1 MPCIGLAIALS
12 AAMLAQ
18 APDPATE
25 AGQVALWAADRDARM
40 QWWREARFGMFI
52 HWGLYSPAGGSWDGK
67 RYEQHYAEWIQH
79 WAAVPCAEYARQM
92 KPRFRPEPGF
102 ADAWADL
109 ARDAGMGY
117 AVMTSK
123 HHDGFTLFNSKEPYS
138 VGNPITVS
146 TNISPAGRD
155 LAREFAD
162 AMRARGLRAGFY
174 YSLLDWQHP
183 DAYEMALP
191 AYPKDGHARDH
202 ERYKAYVRGH
212 VAELLSGYGPL
223 ATIWFDYSDESRQG
237 AAWGAGR
244 LMADMRAAQPAILV
258 NNRLFFGLENK
269 NGDYGTPEKYVPP
282 TGLPGMDWEVNHT
295 LNESYGFSAHDMNWK
310 DTATVVRLLSD
321 IVSKG
326 GNLLLNIGPDERGRV
341 PEQAAA
347 ALRGVGAWMRVNG
360 EAIHGTTASPFER
373 LPWGRATQ
381 KPGALYLHVWDWP
394 ANDRLEVRMSG
405 KVKSAR
411 LLGSEGALVAAPAD
425 AGRGVLLSLPAKPAD
440 AACPV
445 IRLDL
450 DGPVDPMPFLVLPD
464 GQGVLAL
471 TPHDAELAGPSIR
484 VERVGVIGDVTHN
497 LGYWLDPSA
506 TASWPIGIGGD
517 EAGDFRVDAE
527 VACADASAGSRVR
540 LECAGQSL
548 EFTVPA
554 TGGWQSYRT
563 VELGRMALPAGSHRA
578 TLRALT
584 KAGEAVVNVRE
595 VRLVRATPRAAADRP
610 DARAIAATYRS
621 LRAMTAEPVRVD
633 AGLAMLCRGVTPA
646 DVRKVRDAHGP
657 HALTAVRVFMNDA
670 AAGAFATPGTK
681 YPVGSVIVKEKTALR
696 DGQDGGHDG
705 VGGMIKRAPGYD
717 PAHGDW
723 EYLYFEDAASVEC
736 GRIASCIDCH
746 SGAAAADFVF
756 GHWADG
762 SCAK

>member
-1 MPCIGLAIALS
+1 VLAAGLAIVLS
-12 AAMLAQ
+12 WAMDAQVPGTSPEAA
-18 APDPATE
+18 
-25 AGQVALWAADRDARM
+25 QVELWASDRDARM
-40 QWWREARFGMFI
+40 RWWREARFGMFI

-92 KPRFRPEPGF
+92 RPRFAPEAGF

-109 ARDAGMGY
+109 ARDAGMRY

-138 VGNPITVS
+138 VGNPVTLS
-146 TNISPAGRD
+146 TNISPPGRD

-191 AYPKDGHARDH
+191 AYPKVAHPRDH

-212 VAELLSGYGPL
+212 VAELLKGYGPL
-223 ATIWFDYSDESRQG
+223 STIWFDYSDESRQG

-244 LMADMRAAQPAILV
+244 LMADMREAQPAILV

-295 LNESYGFSAHDMNWK
+295 LNESYGYSAHDANWK
-310 DTATVVRLLSD
+310 DTPTVVRLLSD

-347 ALRGVGAWMRVNG
+347 ALRGVGAWMRING
-360 EAIHGTTASPFER
+360 ESIYGTTASPFER

-381 KPGALYLHVWDWP
+381 KPGVLYLHVWEWP
-394 ANDRLEVRMSG
+394 KDGMLEVRMTG
-405 KVKSAR
+405 RVRSAR
-411 LLGSEGALVAAPAD
+411 LLGAEGSLPAGPSPV
-425 AGRGVLLSLPAKPAD
+425 AGRGLMIELPTVAAD
-440 AACPV
+440 AVVPV
-445 IRLDL
+445 VRLDL
-450 DGPVDPMPFLVLPD
+450 EGSVEPMPFLVLVD
-464 GQGVLAL
+464 AKGVLTL
-471 TPHDAELAGPSIR
+471 TPHDAVLAGPSLR

-497 LGYWLDPSA
+497 LGYWLDPAA
-506 TASWPIGIGGD
+506 TAAWPIGVAGGAD
-517 EAGDFRVDAE
+517 GTFRVEAE
-527 VACADASAGSRVR
+527 IACADASAGSRIRFDV
-540 LECAGQSL
+540 EGGTDTP

-563 VELGRMALPAGSHRA
+563 VELGRVRLPVGSHRA
-578 TLRALT
+578 TLRALS
-584 KAGEAVVNVRE
+584 KAGEAVVNVRSI
-595 VRLVRATPRAAADRP
+595 RLVPDGRPSGTP
-610 DARAIAATYRS
+610 
-621 LRAMTAEPVRVD
+621 
-633 AGLAMLCRGVTPA
+633 
-646 DVRKVRDAHGP
+646 
-657 HALTAVRVFMNDA
+657 
-670 AAGAFATPGTK
+670 
-681 YPVGSVIVKEKTALR
+681 
-696 DGQDGGHDG
+696 
-705 VGGMIKRAPGYD
+705 
-717 PAHGDW
+717 
-723 EYLYFEDAASVEC
+723 
-736 GRIASCIDCH
+736 
-746 SGAAAADFVF
+746 
-756 GHWADG
+756 
-762 SCAK
+762 

>member
-183 DAYEMALP
+183 DAYGMALP

-310 DTATVVRLLSD
+310 DIATVVRLLSD

-341 PEQAAA
+341 PEQATA

-360 EAIHGTTASPFER
+360 EAIHGTTASPF
-373 LPWGRATQ
+373 
-381 KPGALYLHVWDWP
+381 
-394 ANDRLEVRMSG
+394 
-405 KVKSAR
+405 
-411 LLGSEGALVAAPAD
+411 
-425 AGRGVLLSLPAKPAD
+425 
-440 AACPV
+440 
-445 IRLDL
+445 
-450 DGPVDPMPFLVLPD
+450 
-464 GQGVLAL
+464 
-471 TPHDAELAGPSIR
+471 
-484 VERVGVIGDVTHN
+484 
-497 LGYWLDPSA
+497 
-506 TASWPIGIGGD
+506 
-517 EAGDFRVDAE
+517 
-527 VACADASAGSRVR
+527 
-540 LECAGQSL
+540 
-548 EFTVPA
+548 
-554 TGGWQSYRT
+554 
-563 VELGRMALPAGSHRA
+563 
-578 TLRALT
+578 
-584 KAGEAVVNVRE
+584 
-595 VRLVRATPRAAADRP
+595 
-610 DARAIAATYRS
+610 
-621 LRAMTAEPVRVD
+621 
-633 AGLAMLCRGVTPA
+633 
-646 DVRKVRDAHGP
+646 
-657 HALTAVRVFMNDA
+657 
-670 AAGAFATPGTK
+670 
-681 YPVGSVIVKEKTALR
+681 
-696 DGQDGGHDG
+696 
-705 VGGMIKRAPGYD
+705 
-717 PAHGDW
+717 
-723 EYLYFEDAASVEC
+723 
-736 GRIASCIDCH
+736 
-746 SGAAAADFVF
+746 
-756 GHWADG
+756 
-762 SCAK
+762 